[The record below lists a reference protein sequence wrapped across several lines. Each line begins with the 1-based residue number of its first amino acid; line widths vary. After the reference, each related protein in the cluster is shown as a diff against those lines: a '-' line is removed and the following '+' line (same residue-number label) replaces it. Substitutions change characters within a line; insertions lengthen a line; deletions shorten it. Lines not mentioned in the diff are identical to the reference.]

1 MEDIFASRMH
11 SVHRSFIREI
21 LKVTED
27 PKIISFAGGLPS
39 PDSFPV
45 RAIAEAASKVMEND
59 GENALQYST
68 TEGYAPLR
76 EYVAKRYRKKGI
88 SVDAS
93 EILIVNRVSAGY
105 RPHRQ
110 SVPG

>member
-45 RAIAEAASKVMEND
+45 REIASATAQVLASD

-68 TEGYAPLR
+68 TEGYEPLR

-88 SVDAS
+88 SCQRKQYPDR
-93 EILIVNRVSAGY
+93 ERVAAGH
-105 RPHRQ
+105 RPHRKDI
-110 SVPG
+110 PE